1 MKKIINNPSDVV
13 EEMVTGLS
21 RMYPQYVERIPGTTA
36 LVRSDK
42 ESMKGKVGLVSGGGS
57 GHEPAHA
64 GYVGAGMLTAA
75 VCGQVFT
82 SPTPDQIYEAIKAA
96 DQGKGVFLIVKNYL
110 AT

>member
-42 ESMKGKVGLVSGGGS
+42 ESMKGKVS
-57 GHEPAHA
+57 
-64 GYVGAGMLTAA
+64 
-75 VCGQVFT
+75 
-82 SPTPDQIYEAIKAA
+82 D
-96 DQGKGVFLIVKNYL
+96 
-110 AT
+110 